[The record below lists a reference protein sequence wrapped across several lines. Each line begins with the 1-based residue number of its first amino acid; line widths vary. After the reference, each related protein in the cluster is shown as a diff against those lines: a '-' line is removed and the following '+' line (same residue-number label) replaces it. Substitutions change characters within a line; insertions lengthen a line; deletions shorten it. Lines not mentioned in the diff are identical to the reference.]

1 MAEKK
6 TKKAPAPELFKIH
19 SMVRDVSTRLHRA
32 KAPKR
37 HRLSLLLGG
46 GLIRVVR
53 KRATTVTK
61 ATLQRLL
68 PELLEKEEQ
77 GMLKVTDMIGR
88 RIDLNTFQVVEEA
101 PPEEVLPHPPL
112 DTAAT
117 DHAYPVG
124 QHMPNVEGGVPA
136 AQELDTPEALQREL
150 PEGEDD
156 DEEDEG
162 VPEELPEGTDDD
174 ETPEP
179 EAEAQPKPRK
189 RGRRR

>member
-1 MAEKK
+1 MVEK
-6 TKKAPAPELFKIH
+6 TKKVPAPELFKIH

-37 HRLSLLLGG
+37 HRFNLLLGG
-46 GLIRVVR
+46 GLVRVVR

-61 ATLQRLL
+61 STLQRLL
-68 PELLEKEEQ
+68 PELLKKEEQ

-124 QHMPNVEGGVPA
+124 QQMPNVEGGVPA
-136 AQELDTPEALQREL
+136 AQELDTPEALRREL

-156 DEEDEG
+156 EEE
-162 VPEELPEGTDDD
+162 VLTELPEGTDDD
-174 ETPEP
+174 NETPKS
-179 EAEAQPKPRK
+179 EAQPKPRK